1 MLCCGPGQ
9 RTCRGQSRRITARWS
24 SWAPWL
30 EPGDREL
37 LLTYCQAWETYRTAG
52 RELDTRLADPRFA
65 DPTSPVAKE
74 GVIYSRLVHRNANL
88 VMQMANAL
96 GFSPAARARL
106 RLEVKPPEPDPN
118 SPGARCGWR
127 RNPGPTNPL
136 EAHLPGPS
144 SRAIRRRGRGKGAR

>member
-1 MLCCGPGQ
+1 
-9 RTCRGQSRRITARWS
+9 
-24 SWAPWL
+24 
-30 EPGDREL
+30 L

-118 SPGARCGWR
+118 SPWR
-127 RNPGPTNPL
+127 TLRLAPEPGPDKP
-136 EAHLPGPS
+136 A
-144 SRAIRRRGRGKGAR
+144 